1 MAVSRGLNK
10 GRGLGA
16 LIPQKKQQTKAA
28 EPEMVDITPK
38 SEKADAAKAAAP
50 ADKKP
55 AGKAAAKPAAQKEAV
70 KSAAKAAQKKQA
82 AKAAAK
88 TPAKKAA
95 AKPETKTV
103 SKPAAK
109 AAVKKTAA
117 KPEEKPAAKK
127 AASRPAAKTAAK
139 TAAKAKEK
147 ASPVPVIAEEPREG
161 LITVRLTK
169 IVPSRKQP
177 RKVFDEE
184 AIGELAASIKEHG
197 VITPLLVRKKG
208 EYFELIAGE
217 RRWRAAKMAG
227 LKEVPVLLKELSEQ
241 ETMEIALIDNL
252 QREDLNAIEEAR
264 AYQSLIDEY
273 DLKQEEIARRVSK
286 SRSAV
291 TNALRLLKLDEGVQA
306 LLIDGKIQMGH
317 ARALLSLEDGE
328 LQRITA
334 ERIAETQISV
344 RETEKLVKKLLNPG
358 KPRVKAAV
366 DPQIA
371 AVYADLEEQLRKAV
385 GTRVCIQPMR
395 GKKGKVEIEYYSN
408 EDLER
413 IIDKLR

>member
-1 MAVSRGLNK
+1 MAANRGLNR
-10 GRGLGA
+10 GRGLSA
-16 LIPQKKQQTKAA
+16 LIPQKTKKVQEAPKKA
-28 EPEMVDITPK
+28 EE
-38 SEKADAAKAAAP
+38 
-50 ADKKP
+50 
-55 AGKAAAKPAAQKEAV
+55 
-70 KSAAKAAQKKQA
+70 
-82 AKAAAK
+82 
-88 TPAKKAA
+88 PAKKVA
-95 AKPETKTV
+95 ETTKGDNNTV
-103 SKPAAK
+103 KNDATPTNS
-109 AAVKKTAA
+109 
-117 KPEEKPAAKK
+117 EKPAEKRIEK
-127 AASRPAAKTAAK
+127 PT
-139 TAAKAKEK
+139 TEK
-147 ASPVPVIAEEPREG
+147 ASDPGILV
-161 LITVRLTK
+161 VRLTEV
-169 IVPSRKQP
+169 VPSRKQP
-177 RKVFDEE
+177 RKKFDEE
-184 AIGELAASIKEHG
+184 PIRELAESIREFG
-197 VITPLLVRKKG
+197 VVTPLLVRKKG
-208 EYFELIAGE
+208 DYYELIAGE
-217 RRWRAAKMAG
+217 RRWRAAKLAG
-227 LKEVPVLLKELSEQ
+227 LKEVPVLLREFTEQ
-241 ETMEIALIDNL
+241 EAMEIALIDNL

>member
-16 LIPQKKQQTKAA
+16 LIPQKKQQAKAA
-28 EPEMVDITPK
+28 EPEKVDITPK
-38 SEKADAAKAAAP
+38 VEKADTAKAADP

-88 TPAKKAA
+88 TPAKKEA
-95 AKPETKTV
+95 AKPEAKTAA
-103 SKPAAK
+103 KPAAK
-109 AAVKKTAA
+109 AAVKKTTA

-127 AASRPAAKTAAK
+127 AASRPAAKAAAK

-147 ASPVPVIAEEPREG
+147 AAPMPVKEEPREG

-317 ARALLSLEDGE
+317 ARALLSLEDRE